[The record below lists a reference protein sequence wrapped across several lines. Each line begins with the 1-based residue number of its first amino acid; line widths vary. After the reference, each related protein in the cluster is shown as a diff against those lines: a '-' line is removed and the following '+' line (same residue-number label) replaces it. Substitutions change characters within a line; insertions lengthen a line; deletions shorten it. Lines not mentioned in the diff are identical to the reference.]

1 MKKLLSNSQRILSYK
16 FFNKIITTCKW
27 LNRFKL
33 FQKFMKHVFQIPSD
47 QWKVNCRC
55 FMFGIMLTLYLN
67 MPVCFGLNV
76 LIVLD
81 IKFYVFLI
89 FLACLFSSDKSFY
102 HFFYCICLIC
112 ELWVSFH
119 LSFYCSAFICF
130 QNIILFACI
139 YVSSWI
145 KNMICW

>member
-102 HFFYCICLIC
+102 HFFIVFVWYANC
-112 ELWVSFH
+112 EFLFIF
-119 LSFYCSAFICF
+119 LSIVQLSYAFK
-130 QNIILFACI
+130 ILFFLRV
-139 YVSSWI
+139 Y
-145 KNMICW
+145 MFPLG